1 MLGQHLLHTNFIP
14 SKVYP
19 LMFPGLVSSLPSFPA
34 STSRGLCGCRQ
45 APGTIP
51 LNCQFICLKCLFLQK
66 QQGCSGEQAPG
77 PQSPRAFLRTACTSS
92 SE

>member
-34 STSRGLCGCRQ
+34 STSRGLCGCNQ
-45 APGTIP
+45 TGTRNHSSK
-51 LNCQFICLKCLFLQK
+51 LSVYLLKM
-66 QQGCSGEQAPG
+66 SI
-77 PQSPRAFLRTACTSS
+77 S
-92 SE
+92 SEAAGL